1 MFGRKSSQLRKLENQ
16 LGNVIKEVE
25 QNISNNSSMSDD
37 ITDLETDI
45 SNAYASASI
54 VNDKLR
60 LIKHDGNHDEIDYVD
75 PVIASV
81 YQTANQVDTIV
92 TNKGYQTASQVNT
105 TINGKGYQTSSQ
117 VDTIVTKKGYQ
128 TASQVNTTI
137 NGKGYQTASQVDT
150 IVTGKGYQT
159 SSQVDSNITGRGYQT
174 SSQVDSIVTSKGYQ
188 TSSNVTAYV
197 TSLNLQSASG
207 TFTPDNVQLPN
218 AGSLYWSM
226 PNASN
231 PTVYGHSRTVYGHT
245 FNCVRHSHPMWLNQG
260 LHIDGI
266 HIIYDFADSFCDQL
280 TNQANG
286 TYVTADPPSLGFGL
300 TVDYSIVCDTVVVFS
315 DERIKENIRDIDDGV
330 ALEQLRLIQPKIY
343 GYKDKYKKGNIETIG
358 YIAQQIKEVI
368 PQAVAT
374 DRRAIPNILKPA
386 RVHVT
391 DDKIEIELT
400 VPSENDITPGA
411 FIKVIT
417 ERDKE
422 QDNYE
427 FEVVSSSTT
436 LIVVSAG
443 TQSIE
448 KLQDGM
454 KAVVYGEIVD
464 DFHCLDENQI
474 FTIATA
480 SVQELDRQVQA
491 EKAKTA
497 QLQTQ
502 MAGVMARLDALEN

>member
-1 MFGRKSSQLRKLENQ
+1 
-16 LGNVIKEVE
+16 
-25 QNISNNSSMSDD
+25 MSDD

-81 YQTANQVDTIV
+81 YQTASQVDTIV

-105 TINGKGYQTSSQ
+105 TINGKGYQT
-117 VDTIVTKKGYQ
+117 
-128 TASQVNTTI
+128 
-137 NGKGYQTASQVDT
+137 ASQVD
-150 IVTGKGYQT
+150 
-159 SSQVDSNITGRGYQT
+159 N
-174 SSQVDSIVTSKGYQ
+174 IVTSKGYQ

-207 TFTPDNVQLPN
+207 TFTPSNVELPN

-226 PNASN
+226 PNNSN

-260 LHIDGI
+260 LHIDGL
-266 HIIYDFADSFCDQL
+266 HVVYDFADSFCDEL

-286 TYVTADPPSLGFGL
+286 TYVTANPPNLGFGL

-343 GYKDKYKKGNIETIG
+343 AYKDKYRKGNIETIG

-368 PQAVAT
+368 PQAVEI

-386 RVHVT
+386 HVHARG
-391 DDKIEIELT
+391 DNIEIELT
-400 VPSENDITPGA
+400 LPLETDINPGA

-417 ERDKE
+417 EREKE

-427 FEVVSSSTT
+427 FEVISASTT

-443 TQSIE
+443 NESIE
-448 KLQDGM
+448 KIQNGM

-464 DFHCLDENQI
+464 DFHCLDEAQI

-502 MAGVMARLDALEN
+502 MADVMARLTALEN